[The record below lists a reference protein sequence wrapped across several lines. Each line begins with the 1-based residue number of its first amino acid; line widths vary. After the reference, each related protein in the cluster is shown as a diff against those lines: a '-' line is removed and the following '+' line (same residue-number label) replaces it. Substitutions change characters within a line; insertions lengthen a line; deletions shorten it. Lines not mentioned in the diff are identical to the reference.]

1 MFFFK
6 NGIFSKIV
14 LIVQIFKKMYGI
26 KKKNRIFFQKNVRI
40 VRIFFF
46 ENCTDCTDFCTDF
59 FKKVLATLQIIK
71 IYDDCL

>member
-1 MFFFK
+1 
-6 NGIFSKIV
+6 
-14 LIVQIFKKMYGI
+14 MYGI
-26 KKKNRIFFQKNVRI
+26 KKKKTDFFSKKCTDCT
-40 VRIFFF
+40 IFFF